1 MLRERHTAALRRDKT
16 VDDKPLSARER
27 EEMLRPVLPDTPS
40 QTSSASSPA
49 PSPIPS
55 RSPSKR
61 RSPAETTGA
70 SVSFDAAATAAGGA
84 TSSRPT
90 PSARPGLAPSGST
103 TTAAAAAPAT
113 ATAAKPRRAAPRR
126 RKPIRTALKQIL
138 FALSFAL
145 VHFLFSV
152 WARLRRGSRRA
163 LHRAAA
169 VALYHH
175 RTPEL
180 IRADARAL
188 AKRPRH
194 VSVVLRLDPAEDRR
208 AALRRLLRDV
218 GELAAWCA
226 AVGVRALTV
235 YERTGILKQSVP
247 VAYSAVN
254 ATLGHYFGAGKRP
267 VLKVRVPH
275 TLDFSPPTTPPPEA
289 EAAADDGDEPARAPL
304 AGPVRPIEPAEEA
317 DDLDFDDD
325 DENRPPPV
333 INVLLISEVDG
344 RTTMVDL
351 TKILTEMAQKKKLKP
366 ADINA
371 DLIDME
377 LRDSVMTEPE
387 LLILFGPRVVL
398 DGYPPWQI
406 RLTEIL
412 CVPLLVCEVG

>member
-1 MLRERHTAALRRDKT
+1 MLRERHTAALRRDKAA
-16 VDDKPLSARER
+16 DDTPLTAKER
-27 EEMLRPVLPDTPS
+27 EQMLLTVLPSTPS
-40 QTSSASSPA
+40 QTSSSSPSPA
-49 PSPIPS
+49 PSRSAS
-55 RSPSKR
+55 RR
-61 RSPAETTGA
+61 RVPADA
-70 SVSFDAAATAAGGA
+70 AAATAVTFDDAAG
-84 TSSRPT
+84 SRV
-90 PSARPGLAPSGST
+90 RP
-103 TTAAAAAPAT
+103 AAAQPAAKAGAAAP
-113 ATAAKPRRAAPRR
+113 RRAASAPRR

-138 FALSFAL
+138 FVLCFAL
-145 VHFLFSV
+145 VHFLYST
-152 WARLRRGSRRA
+152 WARLRRGARRA
-163 LHRAAA
+163 LHRATAIT
-169 VALYHH
+169 LHHH

-194 VSVVLRLDPAEDRR
+194 VSVVLRLDPREDRR

-218 GELAAWCA
+218 GELAAWSA
-226 AVGVRALTV
+226 AAGVRTLTV

-275 TLDFSPPTTPPPEA
+275 TLDFSPPTTPPPEPVV
-289 EAAADDGDEPARAPL
+289 DHPDGDD
-304 AGPVRPIEPAEEA
+304 

-325 DENRPPPV
+325 DETRPPPV

-351 TKILTEMAQKKKLKP
+351 TKILTEMAQKRKLKP

-377 LRDSVMTEPE
+377 LRDSVMAEPE

-412 CVPLLVCEVG
+412 CVHPASMTAR